1 MRRTRTGLAGA
12 LAALSLVA
20 AGCGG
25 DDEGAT
31 ATESE
36 TTAPNTT
43 GEAGTTLMGS
53 VGPGFTISLQTSS
66 GESVESLA
74 PGEYTI
80 EVDDRSGIHNFH
92 LSGPGV
98 DEATD
103 VGGSGAQAWN
113 VTLVAGDYSFVCDPH
128 AGQMNGEFA
137 VS

>member
-1 MRRTRTGLAGA
+1 MRRTRTALVDPHAVLA
-12 LAALSLVA
+12 VA
-20 AGCGG
+20 SAGCGG
-25 DDEGAT
+25 DDEDTTVADT
-31 ATESE
+31 E
-36 TTAPNTT
+36 TTAQ
-43 GEAGTTLMGS
+43 GDAGSTLMGT
-53 VGPGFTISLQTSS
+53 VGPGYTISLQTSA
-66 GESVESLA
+66 GDSVESLV

-137 VS
+137 VA